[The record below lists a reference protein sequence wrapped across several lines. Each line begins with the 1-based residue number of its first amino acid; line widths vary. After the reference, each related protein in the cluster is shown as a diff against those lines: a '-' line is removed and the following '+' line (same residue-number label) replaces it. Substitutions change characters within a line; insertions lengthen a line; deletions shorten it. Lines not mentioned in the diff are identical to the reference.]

1 MKHAPPEFFEGRNM
15 TSLLENARRIVVKVG
30 SALVTN
36 EGRGV
41 DIEAIERWAH
51 QIAELRAMGREVV
64 LVSSGAIVEGMK
76 RLGWTTRPSRVC
88 ELQAAAAVGQMGLV
102 QAYEEHFA
110 AHGIG
115 TAQILLTHAN
125 LADREQYLNA
135 RMTLI
140 ELLSLGIVPVI
151 NENDTVVTE
160 EIKVGDNDTLGALV
174 TNLVEADVLV
184 ILTDQ
189 KGLYT
194 ADPRSNPDAE
204 FVAEATAGDP
214 KLEKMAGGAASQLS
228 KGGMITKILAAKR
241 AARSGAGTII
251 ASGREENVLVR
262 LAEGELIGTH
272 LKPASSVLH
281 ARKQWIA
288 DHLRSAG
295 RLVLDPGAVR
305 ALRESHTSL
314 LPVGVKAVEGDFVRG
329 EMVVCVDEEG
339 HEVARGLV
347 SYASDDARRI
357 SRAHTEDISRIL
369 GACDAPEMI
378 HRDNLVVL

>member
-1 MKHAPPEFFEGRNM
+1 M

-140 ELLSLGIVPVI
+140 EP
-151 NENDTVVTE
+151 
-160 EIKVGDNDTLGALV
+160 
-174 TNLVEADVLV
+174 
-184 ILTDQ
+184 
-189 KGLYT
+189 
-194 ADPRSNPDAE
+194 
-204 FVAEATAGDP
+204 
-214 KLEKMAGGAASQLS
+214 
-228 KGGMITKILAAKR
+228 
-241 AARSGAGTII
+241 SG
-251 ASGREENVLVR
+251 SF
-262 LAEGELIGTH
+262 
-272 LKPASSVLH
+272 PSST
-281 ARKQWIA
+281 RTTPW
-288 DHLRSAG
+288 
-295 RLVLDPGAVR
+295 
-305 ALRESHTSL
+305 
-314 LPVGVKAVEGDFVRG
+314 
-329 EMVVCVDEEG
+329 
-339 HEVARGLV
+339 
-347 SYASDDARRI
+347 
-357 SRAHTEDISRIL
+357 
-369 GACDAPEMI
+369 
-378 HRDNLVVL
+378 

>member
-251 ASGREENVLVR
+251 AEGREENVLVR
-262 LAEGELIGTH
+262 LAEGEMIGTH

-357 SRAHTEDISRIL
+357 CRAHTEDISRIL

-378 HRDNLVVL
+378 HRDNLVML